1 MRAARAAF
9 FPAVQLTSQGGIES
23 LALSS
28 LLGPGSLIFTAAAS
42 VTQTIFD
49 NGLKQGDL
57 DQAKGRFAELVADYR
72 QATLQAFQDAETY
85 LTAVRYAAQQEDLER
100 KAVAVAQ
107 RAEDIA
113 RAQLAAGTVDI
124 TTVLNTQNTLFAD
137 EDTFV
142 QVRLAHFQALI
153 NLYKVLG
160 GRLGPPGLDR
170 NDMTRG
176 RILLVL
182 LLLGVA
188 GARRMVISSFASR
201 RLPGRNRP
209 DGAAGPAPARRRA
222 SRSPCWPPRPPPR
235 TCRCTWTRSA
245 RCRRSTP

>member
-1 MRAARAAF
+1 MAAAEANLVAQNGNVRAARAAF

-28 LLGPGSLIFTAAAS
+28 LLGPGSLIFTAASS

-57 DQAKGRFAELVADYR
+57 NQAKGRFAELVADYR

-85 LTAVRYAAQQEDLER
+85 LTAARYAAQQEALER
-100 KAVAVAQ
+100 QAVAIAQ
-107 RAEDIA
+107 RANDIA

-137 EDTFV
+137 QDTFV

-153 NLYKVLG
+153 NLYKALG
-160 GRLGPPGLDR
+160 GGW
-170 NDMTRG
+170 T
-176 RILLVL
+176 
-182 LLLGVA
+182 
-188 GARRMVISSFASR
+188 
-201 RLPGRNRP
+201 LPTSIG
-209 DGAAGPAPARRRA
+209 
-222 SRSPCWPPRPPPR
+222 
-235 TCRCTWTRSA
+235 TT
-245 RCRRSTP
+245 